1 MGANADNPLVSILVP
16 FYNIENCVN
25 YCLDSLL
32 NQTYGDYEIICVDD
46 GSTDG
51 TYQKLLAY
59 ESSPKIKLIKTD
71 NGGLSRAR
79 NVAVENAKGE
89 YVTFVDGDDV
99 ISPHYLEFL
108 VHALVESES
117 DQAIGEITTVL
128 MQGDRPEAQS
138 WPESLQHEKLGL
150 DQMVHRFLYETA
162 NISACCHLAKR
173 QLYVEHPF
181 PEGKLYEDTLTFKDH
196 IMSSGSFAFVRAPLY
211 GYVKRW
217 NSITKPHSVSLVQV
231 NEFGSTICQFENEI
245 MQRIP
250 SEKGGVVFHT
260 ALEYSRLF
268 RLTQSVDDEEVAY
281 WQEKALRYVKR
292 HLKELCSDKEIPKSN
307 KLRFTI
313 LSFLP
318 SCYDR
323 IFSAYES
330 IAFRKGA
337 V

>member
-1 MGANADNPLVSILVP
+1 MGATADNPFVSILVP
-16 FYNIENCVN
+16 FYNIENCVG

-32 NQTYGDYEIICVDD
+32 NQTYDDYEIVCVDD
-46 GSTDG
+46 GSADG
-51 TYQKLLAY
+51 TYQKLIAY
-59 ESSPKIKLIKTD
+59 ESSPKIKLVKTD

-79 NVAVENAKGE
+79 NIAVENAKGE

-99 ISPHYLEFL
+99 VSPHYLEFL
-108 VHALVESES
+108 VHALIESES

-128 MQGDRPEAQS
+128 MRGDKPEAQS
-138 WPESLQHEKLGL
+138 WPESLRYEKLGL

-196 IMSSGSFAFVRAPLY
+196 ILSSGSFAFVQVPLY

-217 NSITKPHSVSLVQV
+217 NSITKPHEVSLAQV
-231 NEFGSTICQFENEI
+231 NEFGNTICLFENEM
-245 MQRIP
+245 MQSLP
-250 SEKGGVVFHT
+250 SERRGLVFHT

-268 RLTQSVDDEEVAY
+268 RLTKSADGEEVAY
-281 WQEKALRYVKR
+281 WQEKALHYVKR
-292 HLKELCSDKEIPKSN
+292 HLKELCSDEDIPRTN
-307 KLRFTI
+307 KLRFI
-313 LSFLP
+313 VLSILP

-323 IFSAYES
+323 LFSAYES

-337 V
+337 A